1 MDGIESVKRFR
12 EFESQRAADDLAAG
26 RTVRPRLLIVGMS
39 ANDDAEIREE
49 AMGAG
54 MNAWLTKPFTGDDFD
69 RSVRLLQLNNA
80 KRLTIDTS
88 RIQKQANE

>member
-12 EFESQRAADDLAAG
+12 EFESQRAVDDLAAD
-26 RTVRPRLLIVGMS
+26 RPVKKNLVIVGMS

-49 AMGAG
+49 AMRVG

-69 RSVRLLQLNNA
+69 RSVKVLQVNNGMVESLSANNLLLLA
-80 KRLTIDTS
+80 
-88 RIQKQANE
+88 

>member
-12 EFESQRAADDLAAG
+12 EFESQRAAADLAAD
-26 RTVRPRLLIVGMS
+26 RPVKKKLVIVGMS

-49 AMGAG
+49 AMSVG

-69 RSVRLLQLNNA
+69 RSVKLLQVNINGLNESLSSNNLLLLA
-80 KRLTIDTS
+80 
-88 RIQKQANE
+88 